1 MNGREAMGRLA
12 QRVKASMGRYRL
24 VWLVILAGL
33 ILLLLP
39 TGEKEG
45 EAREETEQTQSAF
58 DLAATEARLSQALSK
73 IHGAGEVTVVLT
85 VANGPRQILAENVDR
100 DGSQGEEKTE
110 TVVLSRGSGSQETV
124 TVQEIYPRY
133 QGALLVCAGGDDPT
147 VRLQLTEAMSA
158 PDGPGA
164 PIKFRSVKESEEK
177 PMKLWKRNAI
187 AAAIVLFVCG
197 AVYLNWSY
205 SQDTAAG
212 KNLGEAALVGSQ
224 NDPLLEKQKEG
235 AAAEEGAAGE
245 EGAKT
250 EEGAAAQE
258 GADAE
263 SGTYFST
270 ARLNRQ
276 QARDNAL
283 SLLQEAAED
292 EKADQ
297 SSVDQANAAIQTMAD
312 YTMTEAQIENLI
324 TAKGYTDCVAFLGED
339 SISVVVSAMENGMTD
354 ADAARIGEIVMEQ
367 TGLKADQIKIIE
379 AE

>member
-100 DGSQGEEKTE
+100 DGSQG
-110 TVVLSRGSGSQETV
+110 VVLSRGSGSQETV

-158 PDGPGA
+158 LTG
-164 PIKFRSVKESEEK
+164 
-177 PMKLWKRNAI
+177 L
-187 AAAIVLFVCG
+187 
-197 AVYLNWSY
+197 
-205 SQDTAAG
+205 
-212 KNLGEAALVGSQ
+212 
-224 NDPLLEKQKEG
+224 
-235 AAAEEGAAGE
+235 
-245 EGAKT
+245 
-250 EEGAAAQE
+250 
-258 GADAE
+258 GAD
-263 SGTYFST
+263 
-270 ARLNRQ
+270 
-276 QARDNAL
+276 
-283 SLLQEAAED
+283 
-292 EKADQ
+292 K
-297 SSVDQANAAIQTMAD
+297 I
-312 YTMTEAQIENLI
+312 
-324 TAKGYTDCVAFLGED
+324 
-339 SISVVVSAMENGMTD
+339 SISQG
-354 ADAARIGEIVMEQ
+354 
-367 TGLKADQIKIIE
+367 K
-379 AE
+379 

>member
-39 TGEKEG
+39 TG
-45 EAREETEQTQSAF
+45 EETEQTQSAF

-158 PDGPGA
+158 LTG
-164 PIKFRSVKESEEK
+164 
-177 PMKLWKRNAI
+177 L
-187 AAAIVLFVCG
+187 
-197 AVYLNWSY
+197 
-205 SQDTAAG
+205 
-212 KNLGEAALVGSQ
+212 
-224 NDPLLEKQKEG
+224 
-235 AAAEEGAAGE
+235 
-245 EGAKT
+245 
-250 EEGAAAQE
+250 
-258 GADAE
+258 GAD
-263 SGTYFST
+263 
-270 ARLNRQ
+270 
-276 QARDNAL
+276 
-283 SLLQEAAED
+283 
-292 EKADQ
+292 K
-297 SSVDQANAAIQTMAD
+297 I
-312 YTMTEAQIENLI
+312 
-324 TAKGYTDCVAFLGED
+324 
-339 SISVVVSAMENGMTD
+339 SISQG
-354 ADAARIGEIVMEQ
+354 
-367 TGLKADQIKIIE
+367 K
-379 AE
+379 

>member
-58 DLAATEARLSQALSK
+58 DLAA
-73 IHGAGEVTVVLT
+73 T

-158 PDGPGA
+158 LTG
-164 PIKFRSVKESEEK
+164 
-177 PMKLWKRNAI
+177 L
-187 AAAIVLFVCG
+187 
-197 AVYLNWSY
+197 
-205 SQDTAAG
+205 
-212 KNLGEAALVGSQ
+212 
-224 NDPLLEKQKEG
+224 
-235 AAAEEGAAGE
+235 
-245 EGAKT
+245 
-250 EEGAAAQE
+250 
-258 GADAE
+258 GAD
-263 SGTYFST
+263 
-270 ARLNRQ
+270 
-276 QARDNAL
+276 
-283 SLLQEAAED
+283 
-292 EKADQ
+292 K
-297 SSVDQANAAIQTMAD
+297 I
-312 YTMTEAQIENLI
+312 
-324 TAKGYTDCVAFLGED
+324 
-339 SISVVVSAMENGMTD
+339 SISQG
-354 ADAARIGEIVMEQ
+354 
-367 TGLKADQIKIIE
+367 K
-379 AE
+379 

>member
-1 MNGREAMGRLA
+1 
-12 QRVKASMGRYRL
+12 
-24 VWLVILAGL
+24 
-33 ILLLLP
+33 
-39 TGEKEG
+39 
-45 EAREETEQTQSAF
+45 
-58 DLAATEARLSQALSK
+58 
-73 IHGAGEVTVVLT
+73 
-85 VANGPRQILAENVDR
+85 
-100 DGSQGEEKTE
+100 
-110 TVVLSRGSGSQETV
+110 
-124 TVQEIYPRY
+124 
-133 QGALLVCAGGDDPT
+133 
-147 VRLQLTEAMSA
+147 
-158 PDGPGA
+158 
-164 PIKFRSVKESEEK
+164 
-177 PMKLWKRNAI
+177 MKLWKRNAI

-245 EGAKT
+245 EGAQT
-250 EEGAAAQE
+250 EE

-324 TAKGYTDCVAFLGED
+324 TAKGYTDCVALLGED